1 MHFPALFQDRPA
13 LVLGLGDSG
22 LAMAAWAARLGARVT
37 VWDSREQPPQLAT
50 LRERLP
56 QAGFIHG
63 PLSSDL
69 LSGLLDASALVFK
82 SPGLSP
88 LDERL
93 KPVYDAATALGL
105 RVQGELDLFAQALD
119 QLKQLYRYAPGVLA
133 ITGTNGKT
141 TTTSMTALLA
151 ERAGRRVAMAG
162 NIGPTLLGTLADA
175 LDQEPQP
182 VDREAVALAEAEAV
196 TDAAAAKSEAEATD
210 ATGPTETTET
220 TASTPATDAGEA
232 VSDAEAIAPTTSA
245 PSSATLEHDT
255 AARATVALPLDG
267 DVTVASDLPTPA
279 DHVAGAAEATNVE
292 TEAAVSTD
300 AGADTVGAPA
310 DAQTAGVP
318 ADGEAV
324 GVAAAADGV
333 AADTAADIAGVTAAD
348 TAADIAGAPAA
359 DAAGVPTAAVAPEA
373 DERNVLDTVAELL
386 DEAPLP
392 IKPPPPRPPDF
403 EVLPQV
409 WVLELSSFQLDGVVG
424 FEPSAAAV
432 LNITQD
438 HLDWHGDM
446 PSYARAKGRIFGEQA
461 VMVINRDD
469 PEVEALV
476 PAPVQVKQG
485 RGRPSKLVE
494 RHVVRFG
501 LDAPRRPGDFGLVVE
516 NGMAWLVRAR
526 ELEEG
531 VKRRKG
537 EEEEPLSLQRLMPA
551 DALRVRGR
559 HNAANALAALALA
572 SSIDCPLAP
581 MLHGL
586 REYRGEPHRVEFVTA
601 IQGMDF
607 YDDSKGTNVGATV
620 AAVLGLGVDRA
631 PAKLVMILGG
641 DGKGQDFSPLA
652 TPMAVHARAAAL
664 IGRDAAQIEA
674 ALQGTG
680 VPMQRHDSLEAA
692 TRWALEQAHA
702 GDSVLLS
709 PACASLDMFR
719 NYAHRAEVF
728 IQTVHELAQDQGL
741 IG

>member
-1 MHFPALFQDRPA
+1 MDFPALFQDRPA

-50 LRERLP
+50 LREQLP
-56 QAGFIHG
+56 QAVFLHG
-63 PLSSDL
+63 G
-69 LSGLLDASALVFK
+69 LSGEQLASLLDTTALVFK

-93 KPVYDAATALGL
+93 QPVYAAAASLGL
-105 RVQGELDLFAQALD
+105 RVQGELDLFAQALAE
-119 QLKQLYRYAPGVLA
+119 LKRLYRYAPGVLA

-175 LDQEPQP
+175 LDREPQP
-182 VDREAVALAEAEAV
+182 VDETAVEDALAE
-196 TDAAAAKSEAEATD
+196 T
-210 ATGPTETTET
+210 
-220 TASTPATDAGEA
+220 
-232 VSDAEAIAPTTSA
+232 
-245 PSSATLEHDT
+245 
-255 AARATVALPLDG
+255 R
-267 DVTVASDLPTPA
+267 
-279 DHVAGAAEATNVE
+279 AAEEAGR
-292 TEAAVSTD
+292 TEAAAD
-300 AGADTVGAPA
+300 AGADAAPESTEA
-310 DAQTAGVP
+310 AET
-318 ADGEAV
+318 GEAGEAGEPV
-324 GVAAAADGV
+324 ESAEAAEPGESTEPGESAGPGESAEVVSAAAA
-333 AADTAADIAGVTAAD
+333 T
-348 TAADIAGAPAA
+348 P
-359 DAAGVPTAAVAPEA
+359 
-373 DERNVLDTVAELL
+373 ERNVLDTVAELL
-386 DEAPLP
+386 DEPPLP
-392 IKPPPPRPPDF
+392 IDPPPPRLPDF
-403 EVLPQV
+403 DVLPQV
-409 WVLELSSFQLDGVVG
+409 WVLELSSFQLDGVQG

-446 PSYARAKGRIFGEQA
+446 PAYARAKGRVFGEHA

-469 PEVEALV
+469 AEVEALV

-501 LDAPRRPGDFGLVVE
+501 LDAPRRPGDFGLITE

-531 VKRRKG
+531 IKRRKG
-537 EEEEPLSLQRLMPA
+537 EEADPLSLQRLMPA

-559 HNAANALAALALA
+559 HNAANALASLALA
-572 SSIDCPLAP
+572 TAIDCPLAP

-586 REYRGEPHRVEFVTA
+586 REYRGEPHRVEFVTSVK
-601 IQGMDF
+601 GVDF

-620 AAVLGLGVDRA
+620 AAILGLGVDRA

-652 TPMAVHARAAAL
+652 APIAVHARAVAL

-674 ALQGTG
+674 VLQGTG
-680 VPMQRHDSLEAA
+680 VTLHRHDSLEAA
-692 TRWALEQAHA
+692 THWALAEAEA

-728 IQTVHELAQDQGL
+728 ITTVRELAQDEGL